1 MTPADTAHRATQSD
15 LFRTLTKVGFIGY
28 GLLHLALAWVA
39 AQIAFGEGGQEGDQ
53 SGAFEKLAEQPFGKV
68 LLWFVLICL
77 VALAVWQ
84 TALAIWGHRD
94 VRGKER
100 VWERVASAGRVVIYA
115 VLAWTAG
122 RVVTGAPSSSADQQ
136 QQATAGIMAKPAGA
150 WLVGLIGLGVLAFG
164 VGMLWYGWKRKFERK
179 LNFGAASPGAT
190 QPGMLPGP
198 RKTAIRAG
206 QVGYVAKGIAFG
218 IVGLLLL
225 QAAITND
232 PGKSRGLDAALH
244 TLAAQPY
251 GKFLL
256 LAVALGVA
264 AFGVYCFFQARFRKV
279 GT

>member
-1 MTPADTAHRATQSD
+1 MTAADTAHRATQSD
-15 LFRTLTKVGFIGY
+15 LFKKLTKVGFVGY

-39 AQIAFGEGGQEGDQ
+39 AQIALGEAAQEGDQ
-53 SGAFEKLAEQPFGKV
+53 SGAFQKLAEQPFGKV

-77 VALAVWQ
+77 VALALWQ
-84 TALAIWGHRD
+84 VALAIWGHRD
-94 VRGKER
+94 VQGKER

-115 VLAWTAG
+115 ALAWTAG
-122 RVVTGAPSSSADQQ
+122 KVITGTPSSSASQQ
-136 QQATAGIMAKPAGA
+136 EQATAGIMAKPAGA

-179 LNFGAASPGAT
+179 LTFGTADPKT
-190 QPGMLPGP
+190 
-198 RKTAIRAG
+198 RKTATRAG
-206 QVGYVAKGIAFG
+206 QIGYVAKGIAFG
-218 IVGLLLL
+218 IVGVLLL

-244 TLAAQPY
+244 TLAAQPF

-256 LAVALGVA
+256 LAIALGVA

>member
-1 MTPADTAHRATQSD
+1 MTPANTAHSATQSD
-15 LFRTLTKVGFIGY
+15 LFKNLTKVGFIGY

-53 SGAFEKLAEQPFGKV
+53 SGAFQKLAEQPFGKV

-77 VALAVWQ
+77 VALALWQ

-100 VWERVASAGRVVIYA
+100 IWERVASAARVVIYA

-122 RVVTGAPSSSADQQ
+122 KVVTGAPSSTADQQ
-136 QQATAGIMAKPAGA
+136 QQFTADLMSKPAGE

-164 VGMLWYGWKRKFERK
+164 VGMIWYGWKRKFERK
-179 LNFGAASPGAT
+179 LNFGAA
-190 QPGMLPGP
+190 LPKT

-206 QVGYVAKGIAFG
+206 QVGYIAKGIAFG
-218 IVGLLLL
+218 IVGILLV
-225 QAAITND
+225 QAAVTND

-244 TLAAQPY
+244 TLVAQPY

-264 AFGVYCFFQARFRKV
+264 AFGVYCFFQAKYRKV

>member
-15 LFRTLTKVGFIGY
+15 LFKNLTKVGFIGY

-53 SGAFEKLAEQPFGKV
+53 SGAFQKLAEQPFGKV

-84 TALAIWGHRD
+84 AALAIWGHRD
-94 VRGKER
+94 VQGKER
-100 VWERVASAGRVVIYA
+100 IWERVASAARVVIYT

-136 QQATAGIMAKPAGA
+136 EQATAGIMAKPAGA

-164 VGMLWYGWKRKFERK
+164 AGMLWYGWKRKFERK
-179 LNFGAASPGAT
+179 LNFGAA
-190 QPGMLPGP
+190 LPKT
-198 RKTAIRAG
+198 RRTAIRAG
-206 QVGYVAKGIAFG
+206 QVGYIAKGIAFG
-218 IVGLLLL
+218 IVGILLV
-225 QAAITND
+225 QAAVTND

-244 TLAAQPY
+244 TLVAQPY

-264 AFGVYCFFQARFRKV
+264 AFGVYCFFQARYRKV